1 MNKREFIMR
10 FVIARATNGPVGRS
24 SVENAETTWDMIN
37 EAVPEEKHETRFHG
51 KTLSQMND
59 DEVKRMEAWID
70 KNIPA
75 DISF

>member
-10 FVIARATNGPVGRS
+10 FVIARASND
-24 SVENAETTWDMIN
+24 SVSKSTIETAVHMWERIN
-37 EAVPEEKHETRFHG
+37 YIVPEEKNEMRFHG